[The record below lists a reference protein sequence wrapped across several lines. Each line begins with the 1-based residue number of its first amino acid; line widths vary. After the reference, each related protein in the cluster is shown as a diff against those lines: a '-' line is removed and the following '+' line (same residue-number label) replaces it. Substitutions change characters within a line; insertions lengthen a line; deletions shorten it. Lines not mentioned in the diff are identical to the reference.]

1 MAKTSFFKS
10 CFGVFQGG
18 GCRAAARLAGMDRQT
33 LRDAVVRYNA
43 KGLEGLHDRPK
54 GYSPR
59 RLTAD
64 EEAALAAVIIVGAYE
79 EAVSSG
85 VSFTEVAGTSAGSIV
100 ASLIGAGATPQDLR
114 EAITGIDFESFAHT
128 PDRKAPRGLLGRVL
142 GLKYPQYADLLFD
155 QGFHSSSQIK
165 EWTNKNLSR
174 LLPQEKQ
181 PITFSSL
188 PFPTYIVS
196 TDLIRSEAKVWSQMT
211 TPNELVSDAVEASA
225 RFLSSSNRST
235 VGTLTEEF

>member
-1 MAKTSFFKS
+1 MAK
-10 CFGVFQGG
+10 
-18 GCRAAARLAGMDRQT
+18 
-33 LRDAVVRYNA
+33 
-43 KGLEGLHDRPK
+43 PP
-54 GYSPR
+54 SPR
-59 RLTAD
+59 
-64 EEAALAAVIIVGAYE
+64 Y
-79 EAVSSG
+79 
-85 VSFTEVAGTSAGSIV
+85 
-100 ASLIGAGATPQDLR
+100 ASPWRETPVND
-114 EAITGIDFESFAHT
+114 AFFN
-128 PDRKAPRGLLGRVL
+128 GLLGRVL

-211 TPNELVSDAVEASA
+211 TPNELVSDAVEASCAIPIFFQPVNRRYVDGGVLSNLPAYVFVKGEQITANSGKPRA
-225 RFLSSSNRST
+225 RIHIDGRRGRLRKLGNGILLKAPNKHRGRWKPAATARPST
-235 VGTLTEEF
+235 